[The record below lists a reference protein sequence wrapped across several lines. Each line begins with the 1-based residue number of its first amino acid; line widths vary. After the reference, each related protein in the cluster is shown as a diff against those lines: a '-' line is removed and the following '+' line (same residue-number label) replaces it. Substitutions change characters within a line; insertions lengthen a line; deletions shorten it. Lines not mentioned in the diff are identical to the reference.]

1 MSDER
6 MEQLKINV
14 NESIVIYV
22 ASKTSIKNCAVNTY
36 PNISYVMLKFSENNI
51 MYVYKII

>member
-14 NESIVIYV
+14 NESIIIYV

-36 PNISYVMLKFSENNI
+36 LNISYVMLKFSENNI